1 MLIGLSFGN
10 EYETNVACQATD
22 LKMLSE
28 LHKEMNSTFSYIC

>member
-10 EYETNVACQATD
+10 EYNVACQATDD